1 MEVIQKKSA
10 GCFVVKKHKE
20 EYFILLQKKFWQDGT
35 IGWVPPKGGIEL
47 NESEETAAK
56 RETREETGLQSISI
70 IKKIKENRYSFKEN
84 NKKYDKTVVWF
95 LATTPMM
102 ILGNK
107 NLTKH
112 EMKTQKEVEWIR
124 IDNALDLLVFEDEK
138 RILEEIKQLIYDG
151 KIPDIK

>member
-1 MEVIQKKSA
+1 MEVIRKKSA
-10 GCFVVKKHKE
+10 GCFVIKKQKE
-20 EYFILLQKKFWQDGT
+20 EYFVLLQKKIWQNGK

-47 NESEETAAK
+47 NESEKTAAK

-84 NKKYDKTVVWF
+84 NKEYYKTVVWF
-95 LATTPMM
+95 LATTNKMK
-102 ILGNK
+102 LGEK
-107 NLTKH
+107 NLTRQEK
-112 EMKTQKEVEWIR
+112 KTQKEVEWIK